1 MCTERER
8 GGGCTSAPR
17 AVLCCACC
25 PRNPRRPAGRLTPLP
40 SPLPALPCCSFLLQ
54 LGLLDFA
61 CSAYPAS
68 LLAASAL
75 SLAAAAFSNPE
86 WPQVYRCC
94 GYLPDDLAACKER
107 LAAVQAAQV
116 RTSEGRPGRD
126 SDCCC
131 SAARGGRRQPLPLA
145 NVRRR
150 ASMTA
155 LPINA
160 AAPCCSPRLPA
171 VRRAAAAAVAA
182 AARAALLPRVQAGVG
197 PPPGVRGRALPPGAA
212 VARLLHAHAG
222 VRGLAAV
229 LRHRGGCHAAGLTHA
244 PGVSARRWRQAVPW
258 ARGPWPRAGSPVGC
272 PAPPVSPTPPPVL
285 AARCCWHSALPSDFI
300 FPRYNAW
307 QAARAARK
315 YCALLGPGGPR
326 ALCAS
331 SWTNPL
337 VEQMRRKSA
346 PAPPRAARQARRAQ
360 AAGRAVFWP
369 CVFSFPQV
377 VLTLLA
383 FLLLVSP
390 CVFFKP
396 QSCFSSVFFPV
407 WPPSPGPL

>member
-1 MCTERER
+1 
-8 GGGCTSAPR
+8 
-17 AVLCCACC
+17 
-25 PRNPRRPAGRLTPLP
+25 
-40 SPLPALPCCSFLLQ
+40 
-54 LGLLDFA
+54 
-61 CSAYPAS
+61 
-68 LLAASAL
+68 
-75 SLAAAAFSNPE
+75 
-86 WPQVYRCC
+86 
-94 GYLPDDLAACKER
+94 
-107 LAAVQAAQV
+107 
-116 RTSEGRPGRD
+116 
-126 SDCCC
+126 
-131 SAARGGRRQPLPLA
+131 
-145 NVRRR
+145 
-150 ASMTA
+150 MTA

-197 PPPGVRGRALPPGAA
+197 PPPGDRGHALPPGAA
-212 VARLLHAHAG
+212 VAGLLHAHAG

-258 ARGPWPRAGSPVGC
+258 ARGPWPRAASPAGC

-307 QAARAARK
+307 QAARK
-315 YCALLGPGGPR
+315 YCALLGPGGLR

-346 PAPPRAARQARRAQ
+346 PAPPRAGCG
-360 AAGRAVFWP
+360 AGSILAVR
-369 CVFSFPQV
+369 
-377 VLTLLA
+377 
-383 FLLLVSP
+383 FLI
-390 CVFFKP
+390 
-396 QSCFSSVFFPV
+396 
-407 WPPSPGPL
+407 SPGRPHPPRVSVAGVPVCLFQAPVLFF